1 MGKSLEI
8 FLEQERPAANATTSF
23 LKYFGDGNM
32 QDGLREVYSYGEHQG
47 EIKGTIFGA
56 IAMGVIIG
64 GGCLCKKAIAAGI
77 NTVKAYRKE
86 KRKIKESELKVQAD
100 VMEDTDAPEENI
112 VL

>member
-1 MGKSLEI
+1 
-8 FLEQERPAANATTSF
+8 
-23 LKYFGDGNM
+23 
-32 QDGLREVYSYGEHQG
+32 
-47 EIKGTIFGA
+47 
-56 IAMGVIIG
+56 MGVIIG